1 MKARNTCID
10 EIKDLTKTAL
20 MNPFA
25 HNIGAD
31 EYRQTLKNL
40 IIQGMIR
47 LLEAD
52 VELLVRE

>member
-1 MKARNTCID
+1 
-10 EIKDLTKTAL
+10 

-52 VELLVRE
+52 VELLVRK

>member
-1 MKARNTCID
+1 M
-10 EIKDLTKTAL
+10 IKDETKTAL

-52 VELLVRE
+52 VELLVRK